1 MSNVTIIIPSVE
13 PVEHGRYRLLGD
25 TLGQFFHCRQ
35 SFQRMLK
42 IIGPRIDVRDEK
54 WYLELPETVNEGTN
68 HGAQSE
74 T

>member
-1 MSNVTIIIPSVE
+1 MSNVTITIPSVE

-25 TLGQFFHCRQ
+25 TLGQIHCRQ
-35 SFQRMLK
+35 SFQRVSK
-42 IIGPRIDVRDEK
+42 IIDPRIDVRDGK